1 MNKHRNSPITS
12 AVIAAALALA
22 GCDTWDRRLP
32 EPPLSRTTLRE
43 SLPLELSPSAVPA
56 TQLTTTRPIATTVPT
71 QIRLGLDAART
82 KALRYNLDLA
92 ASLINPT
99 ISQENLLA
107 EQAKFDA
114 TFTTRADYSTT
125 DQPTS
130 SRLDG
135 SETKGLSVA
144 PGIDVPLITGGTFSV
159 SAPIS
164 KFETDNSFSE
174 LNPAYTSDLALSIRQ
189 PLLRGF
195 GTDVTERSIYIAF
208 YQQEQAELATKLQAI
223 RVIADVDRAFWRLQ
237 AARRELDVRLFGLDL
252 ANAQL
257 DRARRQVK
265 ANQIAEVEVVRSESG
280 AADALELVIV
290 AENDLKQRQR
300 EFKRLI
306 NDPDLPIERDT
317 IIVPDS
323 VPTTLS
329 FDINA
334 DRMIHD
340 ALAQRTE
347 LLDAELNAIQRT
359 IDIKAAAN
367 DLLPIVTLDYTY
379 NINGLGP
386 SLDDSL
392 TLTRESRFVDHN
404 VSLQVEIP
412 IGNRAAR
419 ARYRAALLQ
428 RMRTLADR
436 RTLELQVKQE
446 VLNAIDTIRTN
457 YQRVAAARQRVTL
470 NRRLSDAEI
479 RQFNNGQRTSTDVL
493 DAQTKLADAESSL
506 VSAEAEYQIAQV
518 DLAFATGTTLGQ
530 AKVEFTPTSPP
541 RVDPALQAK

>member
-1 MNKHRNSPITS
+1 MNKHRHSL
-12 AVIAAALALA
+12 IAAAVALALA
-22 GCDTWDRRLP
+22 GCDTWESRLP
-32 EPPLSRTTLRE
+32 VAPASRSTLRE
-43 SLPLELSPSAVPA
+43 AQPLELAPTTLPT
-56 TQLTTTRPIATTVPT
+56 TQLTTTRPLPATLPT
-71 QIRLGLDAART
+71 QVRMGLDEARSR
-82 KALRYNLDLA
+82 ALRYNLDLA
-92 ASLINPT
+92 AALIDPT
-99 ISQENLLA
+99 IASQSVAA

-114 TFTTRADYSTT
+114 VFTARADYSTT

-135 SETKGLSVA
+135 SSTKNMSVT
-144 PGIDVPLITGGTFSV
+144 PGIELPLITGGTISV
-159 SAPIS
+159 NAPIS

-174 LNPAYTSDLALSIRQ
+174 LNPAYTSDLAMSIRQ

-208 YQQEQAELATKLQAI
+208 YQQEQAELTTKLQAI

-237 AARRELDVRLFGLDL
+237 AARRELDVRLAGLDL

-257 DRARRQVK
+257 ERARRQVR
-265 ANQIAEVEVVRSESG
+265 ANQLAEVEIVRAESG
-280 AADALELVIV
+280 AADALELVID
-290 AENDLKQRQR
+290 AENSVKQRQR

-306 NDPDLPIERDT
+306 NDPELPIERDT
-317 IIVPDS
+317 IILPDS

-329 FDINA
+329 FDIDA
-334 DRMIHD
+334 DDMIQR
-340 ALAQRTE
+340 AMRQRTE
-347 LLDAELNAIQRT
+347 LLNAELNAIERT
-359 IDIKAAAN
+359 IDVKAAAN

-386 SLDDSL
+386 SLDDSIS
-392 TLTRESRFVDHN
+392 LTRESRFVDHR

-412 IGNRAAR
+412 IGNRVAR
-419 ARYRAALLQ
+419 ARYRSALLQ

-436 RTLELQVKQE
+436 KTLELQVKQE

-470 NRRLSDAEI
+470 NRRLADAEV
-479 RQFNNGQRTSTDVL
+479 RQFNNGQRTSTEVL
-493 DAQTKLADAESSL
+493 DAQTKLADAASSL
-506 VSAEAEYQIAQV
+506 VGAEAEYQIAQV

-530 AKVEFTPTSPP
+530 AKIEFTPTAVP
-541 RVDPALQAK
+541 RVDPGSQAH

>member
-1 MNKHRNSPITS
+1 MP
-12 AVIAAALALA
+12 LLA
-22 GCDTWDRRLP
+22 GCDTWESRLP
-32 EPPLSRTTLRE
+32 TAPLSRSTLRE
-43 SLPLELSPSAVPA
+43 TSPLELAPTTLPT
-56 TQLTTTRPIATTVPT
+56 TQLTTTRPVATTAPA
-71 QIRLGLDAART
+71 QIRIGLDEARA

-92 ASLINPT
+92 AALISPS
-99 ISQENLLA
+99 IARESVFA

-114 TFTTRADYSTT
+114 VFTTRADYSTT

-130 SRLDG
+130 SRLEG
-135 SETKGLSVA
+135 SSTKGLSVS
-144 PGIDVPLITGGTFSV
+144 PGVEVPLITGGTFAV

-164 KFETDNSFSE
+164 RFESDNEFSE
-174 LNPAYTSDLALSIRQ
+174 LNPAFTSDLAASIRQ

-195 GTDVTERSIYIAF
+195 GTDVSERSIYIAF
-208 YQQEQAELATKLQAI
+208 YEQQQAELSTKLQAI

-257 DRARRQVK
+257 ERARRQVK
-265 ANQIAEVEVVRSESG
+265 ASQAPEVEIMRAESG
-280 AADALELVIV
+280 AADALELVIN

-306 NDPDLPIERDT
+306 NDPELPIERDT
-317 IIVPDS
+317 IVVPDS

-329 FDINA
+329 FDIDAA
-334 DRMIHD
+334 DMIRD
-340 ALAQRTE
+340 AMAQRTE
-347 LLDAELNAIQRT
+347 LLDAELTAIERT
-359 IDIKAAAN
+359 IDVKAAAN

-386 SLDDSL
+386 SLDDSISL
-392 TLTRESRFVDHN
+392 ARESRFIDHR
-404 VSLQVEIP
+404 VGLQVEIP

-419 ARYRAALLQ
+419 ARYRSALLQ

-436 RTLELQVKQE
+436 QTLELQVKQE
-446 VLNAIDTIRTN
+446 VLNAIDIIRTN

-470 NRRLSDAEI
+470 NRRLADAEV
-479 RQFNNGQRTSTDVL
+479 RQFNNGQRTSTEVL

-506 VSAEAEYQIAQV
+506 VNAEAEYQIAQV

-530 AKVEFTPTSPP
+530 AKVEFTPVSSPP
-541 RVDPALQAK
+541 VDPQNQAR